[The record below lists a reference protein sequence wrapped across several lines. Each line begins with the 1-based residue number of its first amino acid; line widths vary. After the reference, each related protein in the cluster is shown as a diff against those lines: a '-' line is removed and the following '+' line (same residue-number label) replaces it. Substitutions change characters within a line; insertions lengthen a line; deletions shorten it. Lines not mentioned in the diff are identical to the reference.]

1 MRESNFSFPS
11 QNRASV
17 CISSALYD
25 RRALD
30 CTAMLP
36 LINSL
41 THLTYLTSTSPRI
54 REILTM
60 DGGLERLV
68 RILKT
73 TKANDK
79 RSGWKWSMAFQCVA
93 NVGVRGSEK
102 IRTRVVEA
110 GMIPVIITVL
120 DNFLRALDHVRLEKE
135 QAAAQQQQQQQ
146 QQLYTTQLLSSQH
159 AALHET
165 FLENVPAPIPS
176 RMFGYNL
183 RPSEDARSDV
193 ASWGSVT
200 DTEENNLQP
209 LAGVSNTNPIRSPST
224 NTTTDSQLDI
234 NVFYREEDIL
244 LSLQL
249 LAYLSKYPHL
259 RETFHNAYPPHN
271 VFSLVEKFTQRFH
284 PPDIQYWAGVIMR
297 NACRKD
303 DHRGGIRQCAYMAC
317 GKWERFPREF
327 AKCRRCRKAKY
338 CSKACQSKAW
348 NEGHR
353 WWCMERHGHNE
364 SEVSTSQQKQ
374 QQQQQQ
380 RQQPPQPQQPPIP
393 ASPNMHRTR
402 GNVQFSENIIERI
415 MTRDTTTT
423 NTMSSESTPSATT
436 MQDVNTSTARNG
448 VSDSDSFFAV

>member
-1 MRESNFSFPS
+1 
-11 QNRASV
+11 
-17 CISSALYD
+17 
-25 RRALD
+25 
-30 CTAMLP
+30 
-36 LINSL
+36 
-41 THLTYLTSTSPRI
+41 
-54 REILTM
+54 M

-73 TKANDK
+73 TKASDK

-120 DNFLRALDHVRLEKE
+120 DNFLKALDHVRLEKE
-135 QAAAQQQQQQQ
+135 QQAAQQQQQ
-146 QQLYTTQLLSSQH
+146 QQLYTAQLLSSQH
-159 AALHET
+159 AALHEAL
-165 FLENVPAPIPS
+165 LENVPAPIPS
-176 RMFGYNL
+176 RMFTGYNI

-209 LAGVSNTNPIRSPST
+209 LAGVTNTNTILSAST
-224 NTTTDSQLDI
+224 NSTADSQFDI

-303 DHRGGIRQCAYMAC
+303 DNRGGIRQCAYMAC
-317 GKWERFPREF
+317 DVARLNIVQNHVS
-327 AKCRRCRKAKY
+327 RK
-338 CSKACQSKAW
+338 
-348 NEGHR
+348 
-353 WWCMERHGHNE
+353 HGTK
-364 SEVSTSQQKQ
+364 VIDGGVWKDMDI
-374 QQQQQQ
+374 
-380 RQQPPQPQQPPIP
+380 QPQPQPQQPSI
-393 ASPNMHRTR
+393 AVSPNMPRTR
-402 GNVQFSENIIERI
+402 PNVQFSENLLERLI
-415 MTRDTTTT
+415 TRDNTTAAA
-423 NTMSSESTPSATT
+423 MSSESTPSATT
-436 MQDVNTSTARNG
+436 MQDVNASTTRNG
-448 VSDSDSFFAV
+448 VSDSNSFFAV